1 LWILQNKS
9 VHFRLELIQM
19 ARQEWRIDFNSKP
32 SGLTA
37 FPALSVEHGSKHQI
51 AQIVAV
57 VCRLPEPL
65 KF

>member
-1 LWILQNKS
+1 LWIFQKES
-9 VHFRLELIQM
+9 VHFQLELGQM
-19 ARQEWRIDFNSKP
+19 ARQGQGIEFDPKP

-37 FPALSVEHGSKHQI
+37 FPALSIEHGSKHQI
-51 AQIVAV
+51 AQLVAV